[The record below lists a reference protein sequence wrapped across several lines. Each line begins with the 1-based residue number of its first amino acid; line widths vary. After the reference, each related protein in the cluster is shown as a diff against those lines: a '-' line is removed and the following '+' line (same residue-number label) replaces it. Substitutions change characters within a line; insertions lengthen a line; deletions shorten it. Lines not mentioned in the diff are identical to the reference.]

1 MGNIFIPPL
10 GSVIQLQ
17 EDWHFYLHDES
28 RNATVQTAI
37 NSFPPYRM
45 RDPAL
50 PSWRQLEVPER
61 KIQVDA
67 SDWEYIPHPGIE
79 TSHPDYMYWTGDWRR
94 QMVFREGTDLKIE
107 RIYLRRG
114 QKGYDSVTFRTNH
127 WVSELGDPLF
137 TASRKIKHLR
147 FWAKLDDVN
156 QIVGK
161 YIEPR

>member
-1 MGNIFIPPL
+1 MTIFIPPL

-17 EDWHFYLHDES
+17 EDWNFHLHDER
-28 RNATVQTAI
+28 RNSTVQEAI
-37 NSFPPYRM
+37 KSFPPYRN

-50 PSWRQLEVPER
+50 PTWRELTVPER

-67 SDWEYIPHPGIE
+67 SDWEYIPHEDIE
-79 TSHPDYMYWTGDWRR
+79 TKYPDYMYWTGDWCR
-94 QMVFREGTDLKIE
+94 QMVFRAGTELKIE

-114 QKGYDSVTFRTNH
+114 QDNYDSVTFRTNC
-127 WVSELGDPLF
+127 WISALGDPLF
-137 TASRKIKHLR
+137 SAPRKIKHLR
-147 FWAKLDDVN
+147 FWAKLEDVN